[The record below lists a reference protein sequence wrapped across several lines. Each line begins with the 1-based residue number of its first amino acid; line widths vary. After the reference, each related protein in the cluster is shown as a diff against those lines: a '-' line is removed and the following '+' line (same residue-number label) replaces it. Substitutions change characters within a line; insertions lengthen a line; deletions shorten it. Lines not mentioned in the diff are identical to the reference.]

1 MTTLTPHMLVPLT
14 TSQRHA
20 LHDAATRRASLTRR
34 AARKAAHHPH
44 LPDTE
49 QAVLNAEASTA
60 HVLADITGQV
70 EALVIRRTDHTPPP
84 RNLTE
89 IIIGEGLA
97 LLDAINAGDMDD
109 VALTLA
115 TLNELVRH
123 TQRDLLDDDTI
134 DTVAPNMWAS
144 NGRLVWPS
152 HCRYDRR
159 ELELPGN
166 RIHYTENR

>member
-1 MTTLTPHMLVPLT
+1 M
-14 TSQRHA
+14 
-20 LHDAATRRASLTRR
+20 
-34 AARKAAHHPH
+34 
-44 LPDTE
+44 
-49 QAVLNAEASTA
+49 
-60 HVLADITGQV
+60 
-70 EALVIRRTDHTPPP
+70 IRRTDHTPPP

-166 RIHYTENR
+166 RIH